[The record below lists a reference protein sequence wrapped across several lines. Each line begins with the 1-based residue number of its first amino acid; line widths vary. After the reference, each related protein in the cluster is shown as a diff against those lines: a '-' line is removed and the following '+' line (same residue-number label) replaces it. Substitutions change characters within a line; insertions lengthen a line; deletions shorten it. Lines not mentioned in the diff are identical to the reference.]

1 MCKTVPGDCSHL
13 SRTNINL
20 IQFFKCSR
28 RNVLMP
34 KVQLKTKSKKS
45 RTVYH
50 LVKVFDPVTKMDFQA
65 RFPIYS
71 VVLLPGHRNWEPI
84 KAMKQYLNQKDIKSS
99 VRNCIRAMPDN
110 PECYQLVF
118 SDDYF
123 WS

>member
-1 MCKTVPGDCSHL
+1 
-13 SRTNINL
+13 
-20 IQFFKCSR
+20 
-28 RNVLMP
+28 MP
-34 KVQLKTKSKKS
+34 KVQLKAKSKIS

-71 VVLLPGHRNWEPI
+71 VVLLPGNRNWEPI

-99 VRNCIRAMPDN
+99 VQNCIRAMPEN
-110 PECYQLVF
+110 PACYQLVF

-123 WS
+123 WL